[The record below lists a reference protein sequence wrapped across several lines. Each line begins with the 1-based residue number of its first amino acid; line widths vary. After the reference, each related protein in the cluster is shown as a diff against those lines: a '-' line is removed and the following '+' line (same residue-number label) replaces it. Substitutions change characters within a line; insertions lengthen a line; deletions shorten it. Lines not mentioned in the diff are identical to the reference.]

1 MTPSNELS
9 AALQIMLD
17 GVQEDVVA
25 AALREA
31 LGEVRAM
38 QLFLRLSDELP
49 LKVTGMVDKV
59 CVLDQLAL
67 EGKRFVGTNEQ
78 LVAAI
83 KSVETDQDDL
93 AYAMDEL
100 AGRLESDG
108 LVVDDDEEGES
119 DEQEP

>member
-38 QLFLRLSDELP
+38 QLFLRLIDQLP